1 MRELPNS
8 RRIRVRLT
16 NAGGIGQIPKWDTSH
31 RIAPRAELIGERSAT
46 SIRICDRFSG
56 IGLAQIEV
64 DPCASDGGEGNRMG
78 ALPKQHDPASRER
91 NPEHDQLNAGV
102 LSFIRHAYA
111 RSRTT
116 LLDSTI
122 ADEKIRGSLRS
133 AAVLIV
139 IFQIGYA
146 AQQLHSSAPKIR
158 RDTEPGC
165 DQHRNRGRFLSVN
178 LRRIDAALLASN
190 RALRMHRVADFGVR
204 DRRDIDAG
212 RAGVHFVC
220 VIVIGAGTLAP
231 WDWPWQAAVS
241 CAGMICF
248 FLVGRAHGVVDS
260 DPPMHWLGF
269 ATAVGLAQSNVY
281 LQMNNRRTHRA
292 NGGGPIHQ

>member
-1 MRELPNS
+1 MNLPHA
-8 RRIRVRLT
+8 R
-16 NAGGIGQIPKWDTSH
+16 G
-31 RIAPRAELIGERSAT
+31 
-46 SIRICDRFSG
+46 
-56 IGLAQIEV
+56 
-64 DPCASDGGEGNRMG
+64 
-78 ALPKQHDPASRER
+78 

-122 ADEKIRGSLRS
+122 ADEKIRRFVAIGCGADRYLSDGLCGRATSL
-133 AAVLIV
+133 IC
-139 IFQIGYA
+139 
-146 AQQLHSSAPKIR
+146 PKIR

-190 RALRMHRVADFGVR
+190 RALRMHHVADFGVGIGAISMR
-204 DRRDIDAG
+204 
-212 RAGVHFVC
+212 VEPVFMSLC

-248 FLVGRAHGVVDS
+248 FLVGRLHGVVDS

-281 LQMNNRRTHRA
+281 LQMNNRRDTRA
-292 NGGGPIHQ
+292 NGGGSFRQ